1 MQSRLKRGTE
11 WMTQA
16 AATISQCCSVDDVKK
31 GREWVLVDDPQQR
44 FTTVSAELGRE
55 CREWREG
62 ATDRAIEGLI
72 EEYRRPNDVV
82 VFTDGSVVRGTKS
95 GWAFSAR
102 DGETTVTVMEKSG
115 ATEVTT
121 SSMYMEVV
129 AITEALKWLR
139 DTEYESATIVTEYSG
154 KGQDRLAIC

>member
-1 MQSRLKRGTE
+1 M
-11 WMTQA
+11 
-16 AATISQCCSVDDVKK
+16 C
-31 GREWVLVDDPQQR
+31 
-44 FTTVSAELGRE
+44 
-55 CREWREG
+55 
-62 ATDRAIEGLI
+62 ATDRAIESLI

-102 DGETTVTVMEKSG
+102 DGETTEVTVMEKSG

-139 DTEYESATIVTEYSG
+139 DT
-154 KGQDRLAIC
+154 